1 MSGHSKWS
9 TIKRHKGVADARRSS
24 LFTKLGHAI
33 TIAAHDGAD
42 PTMNFKLRLAIDRAR
57 AFSLPKE
64 NIERAI
70 ARGSGA
76 EDGTTLEE
84 VTYEAYGPGGV
95 AIIISAL
102 TDNKNRTTADVRS
115 ALNAHGASLASA
127 GSVRWLFAP
136 KGRVRIAREALA
148 AIGENL
154 ELSLIDAGAEDIT
167 TTVEGTTITSPLGA
181 LEPIRRVLK
190 TNGVSVADADSELVP
205 ANVVSLSPDQ
215 VRALERLEEELDD
228 IGEIQRIAT
237 NAADPVRDRVSN
249 GADSA

>member
-9 TIKRHKGVADARRSS
+9 TIKRQKGIADARRSAI
-24 LFTKLGHAI
+24 FTKLGHAI
-33 TIAAHDGAD
+33 TIAARDGAD

-70 ARGSGA
+70 ARGSGGG
-76 EDGTTLEE
+76 DGAALQE

-102 TDNKNRTTADVRS
+102 TDKKNRTTADVRS
-115 ALNAHGASLASA
+115 ALNTQGATLASA

-136 KGRVRIAREALA
+136 KGRVRIAHEALSA
-148 AIGENL
+148 VGESL

-167 TTVEGTTITSPLGA
+167 TNAEGTTVTSPPSA
-181 LEPIRRVLK
+181 LEPIRRVLE
-190 TNGVSVADADSELVP
+190 TSGVSVADAGIELVP
-205 ANVVSLSPDQ
+205 ANVVQLSPDNH
-215 VRALERLEEELDD
+215 RALERLEEELDD
-228 IGEIQRIAT
+228 IGEIQNIAT
-237 NAADPVRDRVSN
+237 NAADGV
-249 GADSA
+249 